1 MLSLPKTLK
10 IIASYL
16 VWVAKFLTEVGHIF
30 CLDDMHQCLMAAKE
44 VLDPIVSHYILS
56 VELGTCAILSFEIKT
71 CFPHTMD
78 HKQFDEF
85 SGLIFSKLRFA

>member
-56 VELGTCAILSFEIKT
+56 VELGTCAILSFRHFFFQDKWIA
-71 CFPHTMD
+71 
-78 HKQFDEF
+78 FDI
-85 SGLIFSKLRFA
+85 LLRFIQFY